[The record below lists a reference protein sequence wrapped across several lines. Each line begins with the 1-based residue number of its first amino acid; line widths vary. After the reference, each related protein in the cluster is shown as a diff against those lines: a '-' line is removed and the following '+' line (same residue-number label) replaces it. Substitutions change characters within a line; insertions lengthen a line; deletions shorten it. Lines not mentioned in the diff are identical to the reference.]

1 MYSYKGR
8 RLQGLILLPPY
19 TSIDLQPENGN
30 SGGNGSWPFNGIDAV
45 MKRLCQRPTSGKRR
59 RSARRRCDERPI
71 ASKVPRDQHQ
81 DSALAWEGLS
91 AAHNKGEILVVGSLS
106 YMA

>member
-1 MYSYKGR
+1 MDSDKGR
-8 RLQGLILLPPY
+8 RLTRSDIGAALYVDRPA
-19 TSIDLQPENGN
+19 PENGN